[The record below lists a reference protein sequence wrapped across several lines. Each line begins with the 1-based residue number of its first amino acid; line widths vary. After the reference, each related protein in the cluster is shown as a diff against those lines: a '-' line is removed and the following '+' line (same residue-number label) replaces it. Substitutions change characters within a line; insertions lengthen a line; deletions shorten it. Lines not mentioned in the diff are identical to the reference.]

1 MYMTTQGVRLQIGSC
16 FVIPEGLQIALFYGK
31 GNIKCYGV
39 LNAPQCLLINMFRS
53 GKRKLSKSQTL
64 QQCFVFYLFHLCSS
78 LCLNFFNLEGTAII
92 CEVAFEQQHPE
103 PLFSNI
109 CVWPTSSITQE
120 CNQHHIYDFVLC
132 RKKIIVTSSELS
144 CQLDFELIF
153 NHLVLCFPCLYV
165 I

>member
-1 MYMTTQGVRLQIGSC
+1 MRIKIQIKYFFSTVPQGVECIWQRRVSDFKSESC
-16 FVIPEGLQIALFYGK
+16 FVIPEGKCLQIALFYGK

-78 LCLNFFNLEGTAII
+78 LCLNFFNLEGTVII

-109 CVWPTSSITQE
+109 CVWPTSSIT
-120 CNQHHIYDFVLC
+120 
-132 RKKIIVTSSELS
+132 
-144 CQLDFELIF
+144 
-153 NHLVLCFPCLYV
+153 
-165 I
+165 